1 MPVNLGS
8 ATRRRRMAGTNGQA
22 RGFTLVELIVT
33 LLVLTILSTMAAPS
47 FQQFIAGQRLRN
59 AASDLASAVTL
70 MRSEAVKR
78 NGITTL
84 SANGTWSA
92 GWVVTAGT
100 ERLRAYGPYTDIT
113 VSTAGGNSLWVGNDG
128 RPGNGSQT
136 FQVSMAGTGTS
147 NVVCI
152 QINGTGRVATVSGAC
167 S

>member
-1 MPVNLGS
+1 MR
-8 ATRRRRMAGTNGQA
+8 AK
-22 RGFTLVELIVT
+22 GFTLSE
-33 LLVLTILSTMAAPS
+33 LLVTILVLAILATLAAPS
-47 FQQFIAGQRLRN
+47 FSQFIAGQRVRN
-59 AASDLASAVTL
+59 AASDLASAFML

-84 SANGTWSA
+84 SAAGTWSA

-100 ERLRAYGPYTDIT
+100 ERVRGYGPYPDIT
-113 VSTAGGNSLWVGNDG
+113 ISTSGGNSLWVGNDG

-136 FQVSMAGTGTS
+136 FQVSMANADTS

-152 QINGTGRVATVSGAC
+152 QINGTGRVATVNGAC

>member
-1 MPVNLGS
+1 MPAKRIP
-8 ATRRRRMAGTNGQA
+8 ATRPRRMGEALVGT
-22 RGFTLVELIVT
+22 RGFTLVELLTT
-33 LLVLTILSTMAAPS
+33 LLVLAILATMAAPS
-47 FQQFIAGQRLRN
+47 FRSFIAGQRVRN
-59 AASDLASAVTL
+59 AASDLASAFTL

-100 ERLRAYGPYTDIT
+100 ERLRGYGPYTDIA
-113 VSTAGGNSLWVGNDG
+113 VSTAGGNSLWVGIDG

-136 FQVSMAGTGTS
+136 FQVSMPSTGTS
-147 NVVCI
+147 NIVCI

>member
-1 MPVNLGS
+1 MPAKTMSQNLTQR
-8 ATRRRRMAGTNGQA
+8 AMRAQ
-22 RGFTLVELIVT
+22 GFTLPE
-33 LLVLTILSTMAAPS
+33 LLVTILVLAILASMAAPS
-47 FQQFIAGQRLRN
+47 FSQFIAGQRVRN
-59 AASDLASAVTL
+59 AASDLAAAFML

-84 SANGTWSA
+84 SAAGTWSA

-100 ERLRAYGPYTDIT
+100 ERVRGYGPYTDIT
-113 VSTAGGNSLWVGNDG
+113 ISTSGGNSLWVGNDG

-136 FQVSMAGTGTS
+136 FQVSMANAGTS

-152 QINGTGRVATVSGAC
+152 QINGTGRVATVNGAC

>member
-1 MPVNLGS
+1 MPVDLGS
-8 ATRRRRMAGTNGQA
+8 ATRRRGMAGANVGA

-33 LLVLTILSTMAAPS
+33 LLVLAILATMAAPS
-47 FQQFIAGQRLRN
+47 FQQFIAGQRVRN
-59 AASDLASAVTL
+59 AASDLASAFTL

-78 NGITTL
+78 NGIATL
-84 SANGTWSA
+84 AANGTWSA
-92 GWVVTAGT
+92 GWVVTAGA

-136 FQVSMAGTGTS
+136 FQVSMGGTGTS

>member
-1 MPVNLGS
+1 MVGANL
-8 ATRRRRMAGTNGQA
+8 RA
-22 RGFTLVELIVT
+22 RGFTLTELVIT
-33 LLVLTILSTMAAPS
+33 MMVLAIMAMMAVPS
-47 FQQFIAGQRLRN
+47 FSQFIAGQRVRN
-59 AASDLASAVTL
+59 AASDLASAFTL

-84 SANGTWSA
+84 SAVGTWSA

-100 ERLRAYGPYTDIT
+100 ERLRGYGPYTDIT
-113 VSTAGGNSLWVGNDG
+113 VSTSGGSSLWVGNDG

-136 FQVSMAGTGTS
+136 FQVSLANGSTS